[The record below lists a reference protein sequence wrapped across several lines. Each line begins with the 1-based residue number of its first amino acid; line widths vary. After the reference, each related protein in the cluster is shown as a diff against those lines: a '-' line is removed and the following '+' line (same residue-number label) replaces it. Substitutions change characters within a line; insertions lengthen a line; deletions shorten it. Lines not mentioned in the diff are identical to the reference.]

1 MKKKKST
8 FLETVLF
15 LLVLASVFLITKAK
29 TTTTTHEFRL
39 GCFNVENLGP
49 AKGGRPAV
57 MEVLAQVVRRYDV
70 LFIQELSDKPPAG
83 GVCGPDTGRVVC
95 DLLARA
101 GVARRLAVSARL
113 TATGSGAEQ
122 YALLYDPA
130 QFALEAAW
138 VVNDS
143 ATGAPA
149 YATYMR
155 PPMVARLRSRRT
167 GALLAAGVC
176 HTRPRTA
183 AAEVVALAH
192 ELAALEAHVAPH
204 AVLCGD
210 FNAQFG
216 AATWRRY
223 YDALPGNGS
232 AYGMEIAN
240 GVATGVLSGATLDR
254 VVTTPALHARVAAAR
269 AFWFNDT
276 ARGGFSLAPVV
287 EEGCGAYLRDRCTT
301 QAATEA
307 ISDHF
312 PVEVDIQLVGSSASR
327 ASIPSLLFLF
337 FLLSFILFVFVTP
350 SLVY

>member
-1 MKKKKST
+1 MT
-8 FLETVLF
+8 RRRTVALAT
-15 LLVLASVFLITKAK
+15 LMALVMMAGSVCARDVA
-29 TTTTTHEFRL
+29 THEFRL
-39 GCFNVENLGP
+39 GCFNVENLGA
-49 AKGGRPAV
+49 AKAGRPAV
-57 MEVLAQVVRRYDV
+57 MDVLAQVVRRYDV
-70 LFIQELSDKPPAG
+70 LYIQELSDKPPDA
-83 GVCGPDTGRVVC
+83 GVCGRLTGRVIC

-101 GVARRLAVSARL
+101 GVERRLEVSARL

-130 QFALEAAW
+130 QFDLLAAW

-149 YATYMR
+149 YGTYMR
-155 PPMVARLRSRRT
+155 PPMVATLRSRRT
-167 GALLAAGVC
+167 GTVLAAGVC
-176 HTRPRTA
+176 HTRPKNA
-183 AAEVVALAH
+183 AAEVVALAG
-192 ELAALEAHVAPH
+192 ELAALEARVAAH
-204 AVLCGD
+204 TVLCGD

-223 YDALPGNGS
+223 YAALPGNGS

-254 VVTTPALHARVAAAR
+254 VVTTPALHARVAAAQ

-276 ARGGFSLAPVV
+276 ARGGFSMAPVV
-287 EEGCGAYLRDRCTT
+287 AEGCGAYLGTRCTT

-312 PVEVDIQLVGSSASR
+312 PVEISVQLVSSGAS
-327 ASIPSLLFLF
+327 SLHTSLLLFLVLF
-337 FLLSFILFVFVTP
+337 ISFAAATVRVF
-350 SLVY
+350 

>member
-1 MKKKKST
+1 MHGIVVA
-8 FLETVLF
+8 LVMWTVM
-15 LLVLASVFLITKAK
+15 VASAGAAV
-29 TTTTTHEFRL
+29 THEFRM
-39 GCFNVENLGP
+39 GCFNVENLGA
-49 AKGGRPAV
+49 AKAGRPAV

-70 LFIQELSDKPPAG
+70 LYIQELSDKPPEA
-83 GVCGPDTGRVVC
+83 GVCGRLTGRVIC

-101 GVARRLAVSARL
+101 GVARRLEVSARL

-130 QFALEAAW
+130 QFDLLAAW

-149 YATYMR
+149 YGTYMR
-155 PPMVARLRSRRT
+155 PPMVATLRSRRT
-167 GALLAAGVC
+167 GDVFAAGVC

-183 AAEVVALAH
+183 AAEVVALAG
-192 ELAALEAHVAPH
+192 ELAALEAHA
-204 AVLCGD
+204 AARTVLCGD
-210 FNAQFG
+210 FNAHFG

-223 YDALPGNGS
+223 YAALPGNGT
-232 AYGMEIAN
+232 AYGMEIAD

-254 VVTTPALHARVAAAR
+254 VVTTPALHARVAAAQ

-276 ARGGFSLAPVV
+276 ARGGFSMAPVV
-287 EEGCGAYLRDRCTT
+287 AEGCGSYLGSRCTT

-312 PVEVDIQLVGSSASR
+312 PVEISVQFVASATATLPLR
-327 ASIPSLLFLF
+327 LPLFVLF
-337 FLLSFILFVFVTP
+337 FLVFLAATVVH
-350 SLVY
+350 VY